1 MNWLVHRLQKSLVL
15 LALVLGA
22 TSTIVGCHLCTSCGG
37 GGHNWS
43 NLCVDNCA
51 DIPKGAIPLPAGSY
65 LRAWNARQENKAE
78 IDDFVIYTN
87 EWSLDD
93 DLELGPWGA
102 AHLMRMIPRLPNSPF
117 AIILQP
123 DPSAEV
129 NTRRRAKIIND
140 LDAAGIPDA
149 PARVVVAMPEAEGLF
164 GDEAEPKY
172 YRMINPQQSG
182 QGGGFAGGGFGGGI
196 AGGGFGGGIA
206 GGGFGAGG
214 FGGGGFSGG
223 FSFR

>member
-22 TSTIVGCHLCTSCGG
+22 TSTIVGCHLCTTCGG
-37 GGHNWS
+37 GVGARDWS
-43 NLCVDNCA
+43 ALHVDNCS

-172 YRMINPQQSG
+172 YRMIYSQRNN
-182 QGGGFAGGGFGGGI
+182 QGGGTFVGGGSFGGYGSFSGGTFGGSFGGGSF
-196 AGGGFGGGIA
+196 AGN
-206 GGGFGAGG
+206 
-214 FGGGGFSGG
+214 FSGG